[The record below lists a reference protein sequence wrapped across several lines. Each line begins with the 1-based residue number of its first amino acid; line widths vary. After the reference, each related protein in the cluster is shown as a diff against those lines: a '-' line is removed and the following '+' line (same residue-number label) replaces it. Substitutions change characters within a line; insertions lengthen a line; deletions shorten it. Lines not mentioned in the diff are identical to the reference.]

1 MIDRRSILLA
11 SAATALS
18 SLWAPLKAQSPRIR
32 HNVATSQGKAML
44 RIYAD
49 GVKAMKGLGG
59 QNTRSWIFQW
69 YVHATPVSKAQA
81 LSQVFGSTRGPAYD
95 LANESWY
102 TCQPH
107 LGQATDYFLPWH
119 RLYVLYLE
127 EIVRNV
133 TGRQEFTLPYWDY
146 TTPASYA
153 LPDEFQTR
161 FRTDPTFG
169 TLFQSNRNR
178 DNGVRYADVNAG
190 QPLNKYFTG
199 SSNFLVLPNLREPNY
214 SVFCSQLNSN
224 LHGAVHVFTGDT
236 TNMGNVPTAAN
247 DPVFWMHHCNID
259 RIWSAWNAAGGKNP
273 TSTNGKKWSDTKF
286 VFVGG
291 NGARVEVAISSVSD
305 PSTLPY
311 RYDNLPSPSG
321 RAVARVAATASQGT
335 MVLLRSKPPAS
346 AAPAGAPAAAPA
358 GAAAAVALGA
368 ASQTVDLAPT
378 AAQNR
383 LQSIAPNLQAAG
395 PSRLVLVLNGVRAQT
410 DPNTVYKV
418 YLDLPANAAPGA
430 ADQHYVGLLNFFG
443 AIPTTEHAMHTGI
456 DAEFD
461 VTELVAQLKAQNQL
475 ANETSVTLVPV
486 GAPADGSAPVVS
498 GGIELQQ
505 R

>member
-1 MIDRRSILLA
+1 MIDRRSVLRA
-11 SAATALS
+11 SATAVLS
-18 SLWAPLKAQSPRIR
+18 SLWTPLKAQAVRTR
-32 HNVATSQGKAML
+32 YNVASTQGKAML

-49 GVKAMKGLGG
+49 GVKAMKALSG

-81 LSQVFGSTRGPAYD
+81 ISQVFGSTRGPAYD

-146 TTPASYA
+146 TTPASYS
-153 LPDEFQTR
+153 LPVEFQTQ
-161 FRTDPTFG
+161 FSTDPTFS
-169 TLFQSNRNR
+169 TLFQPNRWK

-199 SSNFLVLPNLREPNY
+199 SSNFLVLPNLRQPNY
-214 SVFCSQLNSN
+214 SLFCSQLNSN
-224 LHGAVHVFTGDT
+224 LHGAVHTFTGDG
-236 TNMGNVPTAAN
+236 TNMAQVPTAAG

-259 RIWSAWNAAGGKNP
+259 RIWAAWNAAGGKNP
-273 TSTNGKKWSDTKF
+273 TETNGKKWTDTKF

-291 NGARVEVAISSVSD
+291 NGARVEVAISSVSN

-311 RYDNLPSPSG
+311 RYDNLPAPTG
-321 RAVARVAATASQGT
+321 RAVALAAALAAQKP

-346 AAPAGAPAAAPA
+346 PATAAAPA
-358 GAAAAVALGA
+358 SAAAAVPLGA
-368 ASQTVDLAPT
+368 APQTVDLAPT
-378 AAQNR
+378 GAQNR
-383 LQSIAPNLQAAG
+383 LQAIAPNVQAGG

-418 YLDLPANAAPGA
+418 YLDLPSNASPGT

-461 VTELVAQLKAQNQL
+461 VTELVTQLKAQNQL
-475 ANETSVTLVPV
+475 SNETSVTLVPV
-486 GAPADGSAPVVS
+486 GAPADRSSPVIS

-505 R
+505 Q